1 MLPSLFPPI
10 GSSINFLEHVLSAHP
25 IFSAASAE
33 VDAAAI
39 SPLPQS
45 RKIYQQGS
53 RPDIR
58 VPFREVSQDD
68 TPSIFGGETNPPLT
82 IYDTSGPYTDPSVKI
97 DIRKGL
103 DALRR
108 SEERRVGNEF
118 VSTCRSRLSA

>member
-10 GSSINFLEHVLSAHP
+10 CSIINFLEHVLSTHP

-103 DALRR
+103 DALRKIWIA
-108 SEERRVGNEF
+108 ERKDTEIGRAHV
-118 VSTCRSRLSA
+118 